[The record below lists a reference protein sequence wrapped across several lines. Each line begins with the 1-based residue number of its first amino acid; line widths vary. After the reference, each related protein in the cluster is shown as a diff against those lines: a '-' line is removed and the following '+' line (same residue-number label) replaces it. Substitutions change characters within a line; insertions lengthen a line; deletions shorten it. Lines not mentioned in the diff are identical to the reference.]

1 MDTGKKWTS
10 PAWILMIVRIR
21 SYHELRGKKPCFGIL
36 SPVRLPF
43 RHTGGE
49 QSLRVKFTRTEV
61 CPLQQ
66 SNLGRREPCF
76 GSNPLAGAIKKQVR
90 EPAFLK
96 S

>member
-1 MDTGKKWTS
+1 
-10 PAWILMIVRIR
+10 
-21 SYHELRGKKPCFGIL
+21 
-36 SPVRLPF
+36 
-43 RHTGGE
+43 
-49 QSLRVKFTRTEV
+49 V